1 MIKLKDLL
9 LERDINEPEF
19 MKILNAEK
27 TNSNVLKTK
36 YQLKLKDFVMQFRK
50 KVFIK

>member
-9 LERDINEPEF
+9 LERDINESEF
-19 MKILNAEK
+19 MKILNAAK
-27 TNSNVLKTK
+27 KATVLKTK
-36 YQLKLKDFVMQFRK
+36 YHLKPKGFVMHRK

>member
-19 MKILNAEK
+19 MKILNAAK
-27 TNSNVLKTK
+27 KQQVLRIK